1 MKNQNIKLPSN
12 RSFGVVFFVFFL
24 IIALWPLK
32 NGSDIRI
39 IPLSISLIFLIL
51 GIFNSNLL
59 KPLNFIWMK
68 FGLMLGKFINP
79 IIMAIIYYLTV
90 VPIGLIFKILNKNLL
105 NVKKKNNQKSYWIE
119 KKKSQSTMKNQF

>member
-12 RSFGVVFFVFFL
+12 RSFGIVFFVFFL

-39 IPLSISLIFLIL
+39 IPLSISLIFLTL